1 MINQSNSSK
10 KVIKVDGVVEEAL
23 PGASFRVKTAEGK
36 EILAHLSGKMRLHHI
51 KILPGDRVIM
61 EMAPSGEGRG
71 RIVRR
76 L

>member
-1 MINQSNSSK
+1 MSDKNAK
-10 KVIKVDGVVEEAL
+10 RVEGRVEEAL
-23 PGASFRVKTAEGK
+23 PGATFRVSIDGGK
-36 EILAHLSGKMRLHHI
+36 LVLAHLSGKMRIHYI

-61 EMAPSGEGRG
+61 ELSPDEARG

>member
-1 MINQSNSSK
+1 MPANDTQR
-10 KVIKVDGVVEEAL
+10 VEGLVEEAL
-23 PGASFRVKTAEGK
+23 PGTTFRVRLESGDMV
-36 EILAHLSGKMRLHHI
+36 LAHLAGKMRLNYI

-61 EMAPSGEGRG
+61 EMTPYDKTRG